1 MESSQAKLTLRLSQ
15 EVIQKAKDIALN
27 RGTSVSKMVEEYF
40 ELLNASNQ
48 DSDEQQESLAER
60 TKFLKGILKNSNS

>member
-15 EVIQKAKDIALN
+15 EVIQKAKHIALN

-48 DSDEQQESLAER
+48 DSDEQQESLGER
-60 TKFLKGILKNSNS
+60 TKFLKGMLKNSAS